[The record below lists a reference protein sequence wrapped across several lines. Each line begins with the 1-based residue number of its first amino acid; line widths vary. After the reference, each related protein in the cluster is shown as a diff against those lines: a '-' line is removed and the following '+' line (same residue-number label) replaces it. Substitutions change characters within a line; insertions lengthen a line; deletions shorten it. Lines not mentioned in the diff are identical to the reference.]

1 MTVTAPDIA
10 APLGTPIMIKGTVT
24 DISAGTTQ
32 ANQAARF
39 PSGVPAVS
47 DASQRE
53 WMEYVYMQKP
63 RPTNATGVPVTV
75 SVVDVNGNYR
85 QIGNTISDEDGR
97 FSLPWTPDI
106 AGQYVV
112 YASFAGSESYWPSH
126 AENSFVVQEA
136 QVTPTPQSQIALPS
150 TEMYFAIS
158 TAAIIMAIA
167 IVGAILV
174 LILRKRP

>member
-1 MTVTAPDIA
+1 
-10 APLGTPIMIKGTVT
+10 
-24 DISAGTTQ
+24 
-32 ANQAARF
+32 
-39 PSGVPAVS
+39 
-47 DASQRE
+47 
-53 WMEYVYMQKP
+53 MEYVYMQKP

-136 QVTPTPQSQIALPS
+136 QVTPTCLLYTSPS
-150 TEMYFAIS
+150 PRDRQKSHMPS
-158 TAAIIMAIA
+158 
-167 IVGAILV
+167 
-174 LILRKRP
+174 